1 MRFKM
6 KKIKKEYYFIAILF
20 ILFILLTIFVVVGN
34 ASLID
39 ENFYNGIIK
48 LKNNT
53 LTNILYVITNLA
65 STIGIISLV
74 ILTSIVFI
82 RRKKVSS
89 LKYVI
94 LNVLSG
100 VFLMQILKNIIRR
113 TRPSWKW
120 IKQGGFSYPSGHTI
134 SALLLYGTII
144 LLVSKRYDGK
154 YKKQIII
161 VSSAMIILT
170 GISRIYFGAHYLS
183 DVIASTLLGT
193 IILIISGL
201 LMDKESKDNDKG
213 KIKKSI

>member
-1 MRFKM
+1 M

-65 STIGIISLV
+65 STIGIVSLV

-201 LMDKESKDNDKG
+201 LMDKESKDNDKD